1 MISGRKAVLLISVV
15 LVVTIISILLM
26 TFVQSDYDN
35 LEEHNPVVLNVI
47 LWDYDKNI
55 YDQRIIRAF
64 EEENPDIRINT
75 ISYPAEFYIGTL
87 LTLIDTGVEADIIY
101 VNQQQTNFPLIAER
115 DILLPLDSL
124 VSEYMLDFNCYPD
137 LGALCDRETG
147 ELLSLPYRKDK
158 LHLFY
163 NRTLF
168 DAVGM
173 AYPEDGI
180 TWGEFEIIANEL
192 TQKLREK
199 GYSDKYGALF
209 TLNDWRLMHM
219 FNGGYFDYLSGS
231 FENIQKGLWMLK
243 RMEKDGVSPFLSDL
257 ERLGVSQRYFELG
270 NSGMFVHG
278 TWYTHYLYQDTLE
291 GNIDFEWGIVSCPVW
306 NEGDCNDD
314 SWMDCIG
321 ILQTSEHPDE
331 AFRFIMFATGQEGAR
346 IMAEERMMPAYVD
359 ANLVD
364 YIDEMRMTSSDYLS
378 EFMTDFNTPSH
389 MLTPDETYLVTEFSS
404 IFAKSKLGLLN
415 VSEMVE
421 NMKNARA
428 GIS

>member
-1 MISGRKAVLLISVV
+1 
-15 LVVTIISILLM
+15 
-26 TFVQSDYDN
+26 
-35 LEEHNPVVLNVI
+35 
-47 LWDYDKNI
+47 
-55 YDQRIIRAF
+55 
-64 EEENPDIRINT
+64 
-75 ISYPAEFYIGTL
+75 
-87 LTLIDTGVEADIIY
+87 
-101 VNQQQTNFPLIAER
+101 
-115 DILLPLDSL
+115 
-124 VSEYMLDFNCYPD
+124 
-137 LGALCDRETG
+137 
-147 ELLSLPYRKDK
+147 
-158 LHLFY
+158 
-163 NRTLF
+163 
-168 DAVGM
+168 
-173 AYPEDGI
+173 
-180 TWGEFEIIANEL
+180 
-192 TQKLREK
+192 
-199 GYSDKYGALF
+199 
-209 TLNDWRLMHM
+209 M